1 MALDFEH
8 IQFLGGGTM
17 KKIFFSIAAVLVSSQ
32 LFAQSAFQGFYGQ
45 IATGYE
51 NNSVSNTGLTMTDPA
66 RPSDTFSFPGGNN
79 PSKGSAPVILGVGYN
94 YSISQNI
101 LLGLGLDY
109 SFLETTIGTANI
121 NGSNAGNGTTYKA
134 SNRLNIF
141 LAPSYVLDKDQL
153 VYAKIGYSTQK
164 VKASYY
170 VDGGGSCNGDSM
182 GSGNAQGFLAGLGYK
197 QIISGGFYGFTEANY
212 YSYGKT
218 SMGTSSLC
226 DTTLI
231 TNFSPS
237 TSAYNFLAGVGYKF

>member
-1 MALDFEH
+1 MNKFAKLLALG
-8 IQFLGGGTM
+8 LVC
-17 KKIFFSIAAVLVSSQ
+17 FSPSI
-32 LFAQSAFQGFYGQ
+32 FAQSAFQGFYGQ

-51 NNSVSNTGLTMTDPA
+51 NNSVSNTSLTMNN
-66 RPSDTFSFPGGNN
+66 RSNFPGGNN
-79 PSKGSAPVILGVGYN
+79 NPSNGSAPLILGAGYN
-94 YSISQNI
+94 YSISQNL
-101 LLGLGLDY
+101 LLGVGLDY

-121 NGSNAGNGTTYKA
+121 NGSYAGTGTTYKA

-141 LAPSYVLDKDQL
+141 LAPGYVIDKDKL
-153 VYAKIGYSTQK
+153 AYAKVGYSTQK
-164 VKASYY
+164 LKASYY
-170 VDGGGSCNGDSM
+170 DDAGPSACSGNSM

-212 YSYGKT
+212 YSYGRT
-218 SMGTSSLC
+218 SMGTSTLC

>member
-1 MALDFEH
+1 
-8 IQFLGGGTM
+8 
-17 KKIFFSIAAVLVSSQ
+17 
-32 LFAQSAFQGFYGQ
+32 
-45 IATGYE
+45 
-51 NNSVSNTGLTMTDPA
+51 
-66 RPSDTFSFPGGNN
+66 
-79 PSKGSAPVILGVGYN
+79 
-94 YSISQNI
+94 
-101 LLGLGLDY
+101 LGLDY

-121 NGSNAGNGTTYKA
+121 NGSYAGTGTTYKA

-141 LAPSYVLDKDQL
+141 LAPGYVLDKDKL
-153 VYAKIGYSTQK
+153 VYAKVGYSTQK

-170 VDGGGSCNGDSM
+170 DGVDGSCNGNSM